1 MRKVLHD
8 NFMRIVSL
16 LVFVVLCV
24 AMVLGGHSTAPI
36 AYADTLIGDVQMD
49 SSNVM
54 DDLQSSTVDGE
65 AFDFRDYAFD
75 EQGETNVFALAEY
88 CYSFYS
94 NMQGNYGLY
103 VYVHNPRGLTFNLN
117 SLRNTIQLR
126 AGEQAQFTKY
136 PLLYLNQCE
145 IPNYEGLF
153 LKFKVYMTGEQ
164 KAAVLDSLNSTE
176 RTYEVT
182 EIELVAA
189 STGEAENYTVS
200 TTYFYTGYAAG
211 YGSNPNADTTLDIKS
226 EQAKTLSLKPY
237 STAYRP
243 AGTNGKNDY
252 TQDSLHSVYFA
263 VPNEFIELFGE
274 MSAVHARWL
283 DAVLKP
289 ILVTGNQAA
298 YNAIRSYLGV
308 DLYTVDGNQH
318 GGQIED
324 IGYLYLGDLT
334 QKPFEDGGYDQY
346 WYGYSY
352 NFPDVPPSSLFAH
365 EYFGDVVNPLYYI
378 FNSGDSVD
386 SADNYTVSSED
397 LIAALKRSKDDY
409 GGELVNDKYSR
420 AIFESVANE
429 FTEVNIERETEYAL
443 TSEVISQTWWEKI
456 WGNSHVESS
465 QIFNGIQAIYAISP
479 ETDLQGTD
487 VEIAER
493 LYVSA
498 GDVQDLKDYCNAP
511 ENADSTVYLFR
522 YQTSDYIS
530 QEATCLEW
538 NGRSWVNQDTN
549 AYFFQETVNLDFDII
564 DVTFSNGEKDTVIP
578 VAMKPIDIVPAA
590 TPPVNTESDKD
601 DDLLRLIL
609 MVLGLI
615 VLLVILMPILPYIA
629 KAVVWVISLPFK
641 AISALVNAIK
651 NRRRNDKK

>member
-1 MRKVLHD
+1 M
-8 NFMRIVSL
+8 
-16 LVFVVLCV
+16 
-24 AMVLGGHSTAPI
+24 
-36 AYADTLIGDVQMD
+36 
-49 SSNVM
+49 
-54 DDLQSSTVDGE
+54 
-65 AFDFRDYAFD
+65 
-75 EQGETNVFALAEY
+75 
-88 CYSFYS
+88 
-94 NMQGNYGLY
+94 
-103 VYVHNPRGLTFNLN
+103 
-117 SLRNTIQLR
+117 
-126 AGEQAQFTKY
+126 
-136 PLLYLNQCE
+136 
-145 IPNYEGLF
+145 
-153 LKFKVYMTGEQ
+153 
-164 KAAVLDSLNSTE
+164 
-176 RTYEVT
+176 
-182 EIELVAA
+182 
-189 STGEAENYTVS
+189 
-200 TTYFYTGYAAG
+200 
-211 YGSNPNADTTLDIKS
+211 
-226 EQAKTLSLKPY
+226 
-237 STAYRP
+237 
-243 AGTNGKNDY
+243 
-252 TQDSLHSVYFA
+252 
-263 VPNEFIELFGE
+263 
-274 MSAVHARWL
+274 
-283 DAVLKP
+283 
-289 ILVTGNQAA
+289 
-298 YNAIRSYLGV
+298 
-308 DLYTVDGNQH
+308 
-318 GGQIED
+318 
-324 IGYLYLGDLT
+324 
-334 QKPFEDGGYDQY
+334 
-346 WYGYSY
+346 
-352 NFPDVPPSSLFAH
+352 
-365 EYFGDVVNPLYYI
+365 
-378 FNSGDSVD
+378 
-386 SADNYTVSSED
+386 
-397 LIAALKRSKDDY
+397 
-409 GGELVNDKYSR
+409 NDKYSR

-465 QIFNGIQAIYAISP
+465 QIFNGIQAIYAISS

-487 VEIAER
+487 VEVAER